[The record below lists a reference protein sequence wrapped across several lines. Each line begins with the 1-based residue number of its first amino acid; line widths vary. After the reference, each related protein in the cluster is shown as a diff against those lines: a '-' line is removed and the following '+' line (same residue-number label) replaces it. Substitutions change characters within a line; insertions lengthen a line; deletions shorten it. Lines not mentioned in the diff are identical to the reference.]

1 MNLEPILQ
9 HLNPQQ
15 KEAVTSDPNEPL
27 LIIAGCGSGKT
38 TVLISRIAYLIS
50 QGIQPKE
57 ILAITFTKKASE
69 EMKERV
75 TRLFEKFNEVNTQS
89 LNNSK
94 VGDGCKDLITC
105 TFHSLG
111 LSILREQKRSLS
123 TIGLKPGFLIYGEK
137 EQHQLLLECVEDF
150 NKTYCLNLPSDNGS
164 SSKSL
169 LDPNSPPQGRRG
181 IISSTT
187 KDLKHLIKYI
197 RKQKAKGVSPTDID
211 LINKTLNS
219 SIFKEEDSQRLME
232 LYEDRS
238 KKIIYSLFASKML
251 HSNAIDYCDMILKS
265 IKLLELN
272 KNLLLNYRRRWK
284 YLLVDEYQ
292 DIDRS
297 QFTLI
302 RLLCEHSGKVTIVG
316 DDDQC
321 IYSFRGADS
330 SNFQS
335 FISLFDN
342 KEKENDFNNL
352 TSNSN
357 SNNNNDNDNNN
368 NNNNNSNSK
377 FTSNDNN
384 TKNNTNKTSSNQS
397 NNKNINNN
405 SDQQQNQ
412 NLEDFDAFDVF
423 DVFDDFDDIT
433 NINKDNFT
441 QENNNSNT
449 FNNNLTK
456 NNNLNT
462 NNNVNQKKF
471 KLNQVKLIQNY
482 RSTKRIVSNLNRV
495 IRENTKRISKTLIT
509 ENEVGNKILI
519 RKFQNEKREAKFVVS
534 EIRKILKSGKFQPYE
549 IAVLFRSKHML
560 YSLNKEFKKYKGTI
574 PIAKK
579 STKKALA
586 YSSRNEVVDFCSI
599 LTIITQR
606 NFSKSFD
613 SLLQNEKNVGA
624 KFIRELNRFA
634 KQSKLDNFTAANLI
648 CRQSQLKICQD
659 SFFKTKKRVTILSK
673 LLDPFNKI
681 NHLISEKM
689 ISGNFQNDKNELL
702 NSIINI
708 VINFLTK
715 RYESSKDYDKIIE
728 KSSNSDIEPNS
739 GSGSGSDSN
748 SNSDTEMETDSE
760 NNKKDSGSEFD
771 INERKKKFEDKEN
784 NNIETDNDYS
794 PEKNNNKNKF
804 KKVGMP
810 NLMKLNTR
818 QSIAFLRNR
827 FLNTTIIYPKLTEIK
842 HKNNFHAFVIEKMKE
857 FIDSFILDIK
867 EGNSDP
873 RKKTGNVTLTTVHQ
887 SKGLEWGVVF
897 VVRLNNG
904 DFPILKL
911 KKLTMKEKNDQQF
924 LDNLL
929 EEERRLFYVAI
940 SRAKKKLYLSY
951 LDIKSKGP
959 SLFFGQLNPM
969 TINEINVEEEQEQL
983 LKVKNKKKNIK
994 KKKRGKKGKES
1005 PKKFQRVRYHKN
1017 NKISNK
1023 KRKSNISKSLYRSNT
1038 LQPIKQY
1045 PLSSIKRT
1053 SSLDHNT
1060 QIRKTYNR
1068 FTKSSQLLQNSSN
1081 SGFGGFVSAKSKV
1094 PPKKNQNN
1102 SLNAFKSAK
1111 KIIGNNFQFNNTN
1124 SKSLRNNNKNNC
1136 RYQKKKNNDLT
1147 LDHFFNVRKN

>member
-1 MNLEPILQ
+1 MNLQPILQ

-50 QGIQPKE
+50 QGVQPKE

-75 TRLFEKFNEVNTQS
+75 TRLFEKFNQTNRQS
-89 LNNSK
+89 QNNNK
-94 VGDGCKDLITC
+94 VGDSCKDLLTC

-111 LSILREQKRSLS
+111 LLILREQQRSLS

-137 EQHQLLLECVEDF
+137 EQHKLLMECIGDF
-150 NKTYCLNLPSDNGS
+150 NQKYCLNLS
-164 SSKSL
+164 SGKESFSKSS
-169 LDPNSPPQGRRG
+169 LDLNSQPQGKRG
-181 IISSTT
+181 IISSTS

-219 SIFKEEDSQRLME
+219 SIFKEENSQRLME

-238 KKIIYSLFASKML
+238 KQIIYSLFTSKML
-251 HSNAIDYCDMILKS
+251 HSNAIDFCDMILKS
-265 IKLLELN
+265 TKLLKLN
-272 KNLLLNYRRRWK
+272 KGLLLNYRRRWQ

-297 QFTLI
+297 QFELI

-342 KEKENDFNNL
+342 QEKENDHNNL
-352 TSNSN
+352 
-357 SNNNNDNDNNN
+357 NNNTTTNNDNKNRNNKSTN
-368 NNNNNSNSK
+368 
-377 FTSNDNN
+377 NDNN
-384 TKNNTNKTSSNQS
+384 TQNTTNKKASIPS

-405 SDQQQNQ
+405 NNDQQQKQ
-412 NLEDFDAFDVF
+412 NLEDFDEFNDFDEF
-423 DVFDDFDDIT
+423 DVFDDFDDII
-433 NINKDNFT
+433 NIPEDNFT
-441 QENNNSNT
+441 QDNNNSNT
-449 FNNNLTK
+449 FNNNLNK

-462 NNNVNQKKF
+462 NSNVNQKKF

-509 ENEVGNKILI
+509 ENEEGGKILI
-519 RKFQNEKREAKFVVS
+519 RKFQNEKLEAKFVVS

-560 YSLNKEFKKYKGTI
+560 YSLNKEFKKYKNTL
-574 PIAKK
+574 PISKKSAKK
-579 STKKALA
+579 GIP

-606 NFSKSFD
+606 NFSKCFD
-613 SLLQNEKNVGA
+613 SLLQNEKNVGP
-624 KFIRELNRFA
+624 KFISELNRFA

-648 CRQSQLKICQD
+648 CRQSLLKICQD
-659 SFFKTKKRVTILSK
+659 SFFRTKKRVTILFK
-673 LLDPFNKI
+673 LLEPFNKI

-689 ISGNFQNDKNELL
+689 LSGNFQNDKNELL
-702 NSIINI
+702 NSIIDT
-708 VINFLTK
+708 VSNFLIK

-728 KSSNSDIEPNS
+728 KSSNSDLETN
-739 GSGSGSDSN
+739 SN
-748 SNSDTEMETDSE
+748 SNSDSDSDSDKKIEAETD
-760 NNKKDSGSEFD
+760 NNKADSDSD
-771 INERKKKFEDKEN
+771 SDSNERKTKFEDKEN
-784 NNIETDNDYS
+784 NNQRNYNNT
-794 PEKNNNKNKF
+794 EKKIPKSEL
-804 KKVGMP
+804 P
-810 NLMKLNTR
+810 NLFKLNIR
-818 QSIAFLRNR
+818 QSIGFLKNH
-827 FLNTTIIYPKLTEIK
+827 FLNSTIVYPKLTEIK
-842 HKNNFHAFVIEKMKE
+842 HNNNFHIFVIEKIKE
-857 FIDSFILDIK
+857 FIDAFNLDIEEESNYTK
-867 EGNSDP
+867 
-873 RKKTGNVTLTTVHQ
+873 KKTGKITLTTVHQ

-904 DFPILKL
+904 DFPVLKL
-911 KKLTMKEKNDQQF
+911 NKLTMQEKNDQKF

-951 LDIKSKGP
+951 LNIKSKGP
-959 SLFFGQLNPM
+959 SLFFEQLNPI
-969 TINEINVEEEQEQL
+969 TIDEINEEQEQEQL
-983 LKVKNKKKNIK
+983 LKLKNKQNQKNA
-994 KKKRGKKGKES
+994 
-1005 PKKFQRVRYHKN
+1005 KKFQRVRHHKN
-1017 NKISNK
+1017 KTRYNK
-1023 KRKSNISKSLYRSNT
+1023 KRRKNDTKSLHRSNT
-1038 LQPIKQY
+1038 VQIIKEY
-1045 PLSSIKRT
+1045 PQSNVRRASPLDQNPQIKK
-1053 SSLDHNT
+1053 N
-1060 QIRKTYNR
+1060 YNR
-1068 FTKSSQLLQNSSN
+1068 FTKSSQLINNSSN

-1094 PPKKNQNN
+1094 PSNKIQKKTF
-1102 SLNAFKSAK
+1102 AGFKSAST
-1111 KIIGNNFQFNNTN
+1111 IIGNHSQFNNNNTN
-1124 SKSLRNNNKNNC
+1124 TFNNRQNRNCNYNDNKNN
-1136 RYQKKKNNDLT
+1136 KKNNN
-1147 LDHFFNVRKN
+1147 FFRNRKY